1 MKLDILMPHY
11 KEPWS
16 LVQPFFDSLKAQ
28 RAIDFADIRVIMVN
42 DGKQVDSNLSLD
54 DLEEMQLRYP
64 FRVDVFFKQHEGVSA
79 ARNYALDES
88 IADYV
93 MFCDCDD
100 SFANIYGLRFLFD
113 QMEKG
118 YDAISSIF
126 LVEYMDNGQLR
137 ITYKDNDVTF
147 VHGKAYRRQY
157 LIDKNL
163 RWKPELT
170 IHEDGYFNCLAMMFA
185 DTKTKIDTPFYTWK
199 YRTDS
204 VASKEDETFVLRTYK
219 NVMDARIALT
229 KEAKRRGRLEDARGF
244 IAKTV
249 LDSYYDFNKTVALK
263 PENKEIVE
271 KAEREFRR
279 FYMKYRKEYL
289 ACTVDQIAQVAAISR
304 ATAFTDGFKL
314 EQKTLSEWLN
324 HIVYEV
330 KE

>member
-11 KEPWS
+11 KEPWE
-16 LVQPFFDSLKAQ
+16 LVEPFFDSLKAQ
-28 RAIDFADIRVIMVN
+28 RAIDFDDVRVIMVN
-42 DGKQVDSNLSLD
+42 DGEDVVFDTHSWLF
-54 DLEEMQLRYP
+54 P
-64 FRVDVFFKQHEGVSA
+64 FPTEYYVKPHGGVSA
-79 ARNYALDES
+79 ARNYALGKS
-88 IADYV
+88 AADYV

-126 LVEYMDNGQLR
+126 LVEYMDKGQLK

-185 DTKTKIDTPFYTWK
+185 ETKTKIDTPFYTWK
-199 YRTDS
+199 YRADS

-229 KEAKRRGRLEDARGF
+229 REAKKRGRYEDARGF
-244 IAKTV
+244 VAKTV

-263 PENKEIVE
+263 PENKELVE
-271 KAEREFRR
+271 RAEREFKR
-279 FYMKYRKEYL
+279 FYMKYRSEYR
-289 ACTVDQIAQVAAISR
+289 ACTVDQIAQVAALAR

-314 EQKTLSEWLN
+314 EQRTLSEWLN

-330 KE
+330 KD

>member
-1 MKLDILMPHY
+1 MPHY
-11 KEPWS
+11 KEPWE
-16 LVQPFFDSLKAQ
+16 LVEPFFDSLKAQ
-28 RAIDFADIRVIMVN
+28 RAIDFDDVRVIMVN
-42 DGKQVDSNLSLD
+42 DG
-54 DLEEMQLRYP
+54 EECIFNAALFVVYP
-64 FRVDVFFKQHEGVSA
+64 FKTEYHVKQHGGVSA
-79 ARNYALDES
+79 ARNYALDNS
-88 IADYV
+88 DADYV

-126 LVEYMDNGQLR
+126 LVEYMDKGQLK

-157 LIDKNL
+157 LIDQNL

-185 DTKTKIDTPFYTWK
+185 GTKAKIDTPFYTWK
-199 YRTDS
+199 YRADS

-219 NVMDARIALT
+219 NVMDARIALVR
-229 KEAKRRGRLEDARGF
+229 EARKRGRYEDARGF

-263 PENKEIVE
+263 PQNKALVDN
-271 KAEREFRR
+271 AEREFKR
-279 FYMKYRKEYL
+279 FYMKYRKEYN
-289 ACTVDQIAQVAAISR
+289 ACTVDQIAQVASLAR

-314 EQKTLSEWLN
+314 EQRTLREWLN

-330 KE
+330 KD

>member
-11 KEPWS
+11 KEPWV
-16 LVQPFFDSLKAQ
+16 LVEPFFDSLKAQ
-28 RAIDFADIRVIMVN
+28 RAINFADVRVIVVN
-42 DGKQVDSNLSLD
+42 DG
-54 DLEEMQLRYP
+54 EECTFDEALWGLYP
-64 FRVDVFFKQHEGVSA
+64 YRIKYCVKQHGGVSA
-79 ARNYALDES
+79 ARNYALDQS
-88 IADYV
+88 DADYV

-126 LVEYMDNGQLR
+126 LVEYPDDDGQLR

-170 IHEDGYFNCLAMMFA
+170 IHEDGFFNCLAMMFA
-185 DTKTKIDTPFYTWK
+185 ETKTKIDTPFYTWK

-219 NVMDARIALT
+219 NVMDARMALT
-229 KEAKRRGRLEDARGF
+229 KEAKKRGRYEDARGF
-244 IAKTV
+244 VAKTV

-263 PENKEIVE
+263 PENKELVAR
-271 KAEREFRR
+271 AEREFKR
-279 FYMKYRKEYL
+279 FYMKYRSEYR
-289 ACTVDQIAQVAAISR
+289 ACTVDQIAQVAALAR

-314 EQKTLSEWLN
+314 EQRTLSEWLN

-330 KE
+330 KD

>member
-1 MKLDILMPHY
+1 MPHY
-11 KEPWS
+11 KEPWE
-16 LVQPFFDSLKAQ
+16 LVEPFFDSLKAQ
-28 RAIDFADIRVIMVN
+28 RAIDFDDVRVIMVN
-42 DGKQVDSNLSLD
+42 DGEDVVFDTHSWLF
-54 DLEEMQLRYP
+54 P
-64 FRVDVFFKQHEGVSA
+64 FPTEYYVKPHGGVSA
-79 ARNYALDES
+79 ARNYALDKS
-88 IADYV
+88 VADYV

-126 LVEYMDNGQLR
+126 LVEYPDEGGKLR

-170 IHEDGYFNCLAMMFA
+170 IHEDGFFNCLAMMFA
-185 DTKTKIDTPFYTWK
+185 ETKTKIDTPFYTWK
-199 YRTDS
+199 YRSDS
-204 VASKEDETFVLRTYK
+204 VASKDDETFVLRTYR
-219 NVMDARIALT
+219 NVMDARIALVR
-229 KEAKRRGRLEDARGF
+229 EAKKRGRYEDARGF

-263 PENKEIVE
+263 PANKALVDN
-271 KAEREFRR
+271 AEREFKR
-279 FYMKYRKEYL
+279 FYMKYRKEYN
-289 ACTVDQIAQVAAISR
+289 ACTVDQIAQVAALAR
-304 ATAFTDGFKL
+304 ATAFMDGFKI
-314 EQKTLSEWLN
+314 EQRTLREWLN

-330 KE
+330 KD

>member
-11 KEPWS
+11 KEPWE
-16 LVQPFFDSLKAQ
+16 LVEPFFDSLKAQ
-28 RAIDFADIRVIMVN
+28 RAIDFADVRVIMVN
-42 DGKQVDSNLSLD
+42 DGFECTFDTESFAS
-54 DLEEMQLRYP
+54 YP
-64 FRVDVFFKQHEGVSA
+64 FLTQYLIKEHGGVSA
-79 ARNYALDES
+79 ARNCALDHS
-88 IADYV
+88 DADYV

-126 LVEYMDNGQLR
+126 LVEYPDEDGQLR
-137 ITYKDNDVTF
+137 VTYKDNDVTF

-170 IHEDGYFNCLAMMFA
+170 IHEDGFFNCLAMMFA
-185 DTKTKIDTPFYTWK
+185 ETKTKIDTPFYTWK
-199 YRTDS
+199 YRSDS
-204 VASKEDETFVLRTYK
+204 VASKDDETFVLRTYR
-219 NVMDARIALT
+219 NVMDARIALVR
-229 KEAKRRGRLEDARGF
+229 EAKKRGRYEDARGF

-263 PENKEIVE
+263 PANKALVDN
-271 KAEREFRR
+271 AEREFKR
-279 FYMKYRKEYL
+279 FYMKYRKEYN
-289 ACTVDQIAQVAAISR
+289 ACTVDQIAQVAALARS
-304 ATAFTDGFKL
+304 TAFMDGFKI
-314 EQKTLSEWLN
+314 EQRTLSEWLN

-330 KE
+330 KD